1 MQKILV
7 IQTAFIGDVVLATAL
22 IESLHQQY
30 PQAAIDVVVRK
41 GNENLFNEHPFISEL
56 IVWDKKNSKY
66 LNWLSILK
74 KIRAKKYELLINVQR
89 FTATGLWTILSNA
102 TITIGFD
109 KNPFSFLF
117 THKVKHDLAILNQD
131 VLVGEISKTEV
142 HEINR
147 NHKLIESLGALKLCM
162 PKLYPTKADYEK
174 VKIYQT
180 EKYITIAPAS
190 VWFTKQFPLTAW
202 VSLMNELNFEG
213 PIYILGGPSDKALGD
228 KIINE
233 LVSLHSKAPN
243 TSITSITSITS
254 STKTA
259 SKKII
264 NLSGAL
270 GFLASA
276 TLQQKAVMNYVNDS
290 APLHFCSAMN
300 APVVAIYC
308 STIPSFGFG
317 PLSTNSFIVET
328 QQKLNC
334 RPCGLHGKKQC
345 PLGHFNCAKT
355 IENAQLIA
363 PLLQMAQH

>member
-22 IESLHQQY
+22 VESLHQQY

-41 GNENLFNEHPFISEL
+41 GNEPLFNEHPFINEL
-56 IVWDKKNSKY
+56 IVWDKKQHKY

-74 KIRAKKYELLINVQR
+74 KIRAKKYDVLINVQR
-89 FTATGLWTILSNA
+89 FAATGLWTVLSSA
-102 TITIGFD
+102 KTTIGFD

-117 THKVKHDLAILNQD
+117 THKVKHDVAALNQD
-131 VLVGEISKTEV
+131 ISVSEV

-147 NHKLIESLGALKLCM
+147 NHALISSLGVLPLVK
-162 PKLYPTKADYEK
+162 PKLYPTKSDYEK
-174 VKIYQT
+174 VKVYQA
-180 EKYITIAPAS
+180 ENYITIAPAS

-202 VSLMNELNFEG
+202 VSFINELKFEG
-213 PIYILGGPSDKALGD
+213 PIYILGGPTDKALGD
-228 KIINE
+228 TIMNE
-233 LVSLHSKAPN
+233 VVSLDSKTFN
-243 TSITSITSITS
+243 DTSTR
-254 STKTA
+254 STNSTA
-259 SKKII
+259 STKII
-264 NLSGAL
+264 NLSGDL

-276 TLQQKAVMNYVNDS
+276 ALQQKAVLNYVNDS
-290 APLHFCSAMN
+290 APMHFCSAVN

-308 STIPSFGFG
+308 STIPAFGFG

-328 QQKLNC
+328 QTQLAC
-334 RPCGLHGKKQC
+334 RPCGLHGKKHC
-345 PLGHFNCAKT
+345 PLGHFNCAHS

>member
-22 IESLHQQY
+22 VESLHEQY
-30 PQAAIDVVVRK
+30 PKAAIDVVVRK
-41 GNENLFNEHPFISEL
+41 GNEPLFNEHPFINEL
-56 IVWDKKNSKY
+56 IVWDKKQQKY

-74 KIRAKKYELLINVQR
+74 KIRAKHYDVLINAQR
-89 FTATGLWTILSNA
+89 FAATGLWTVFSSAN
-102 TITIGFD
+102 TTIGFD

-117 THKVKHDLAILNQD
+117 THKVKHDVVALNQN
-131 VLVGEISKTEV
+131 ISVSEV

-147 NHKLIESLGALKLCM
+147 NHALISSLGVFPLAM
-162 PKLYPTKADYEK
+162 PTLYPTKSDYEK
-174 VKIYQT
+174 VKLYQA

-202 VSLMNELNFEG
+202 VSFISELKFEG
-213 PIYILGGPSDKALGD
+213 PIYILGGASDKALGD
-228 KIINE
+228 KIMNE
-233 LVSLHSKAPN
+233 VVRLHS
-243 TSITSITSITS
+243 
-254 STKTA
+254 TA
-259 SKKII
+259 STKII
-264 NLSGAL
+264 NLSGEL

-276 TLQQKAVMNYVNDS
+276 ALQQKAVLNYVNDS
-290 APLHFCSAMN
+290 APMHFCSAVN

-308 STIPSFGFG
+308 STIPAFGFG
-317 PLSTNSFIVET
+317 PLSTNSFIVEA
-328 QQKLNC
+328 QQKLSC

-345 PLGHFNCAKT
+345 PLGHFNCAQG

>member
-7 IQTAFIGDVVLATAL
+7 VQTAFIGDVVLATAL
-22 IESLHQQY
+22 VESLHQQY
-30 PQAAIDVVVRK
+30 PQAAIDLVVRK
-41 GNENLFNEHPFISEL
+41 GNESLFNEHPFINEL
-56 IVWDKKNSKY
+56 IVWDKKQHKY

-74 KIRAKKYELLINVQR
+74 KIRAKKYDVLINVQR
-89 FTATGLWTILSNA
+89 FAATGLWTILSSAN
-102 TITIGFD
+102 TTIGFD

-117 THKVKHDLAILNQD
+117 THKVKHDVVALNQN
-131 VLVGEISKTEV
+131 ISVSEV

-147 NHKLIESLGALKLCM
+147 NHALTHSLGALTLVM
-162 PKLYPTKADYEK
+162 PKLYPTTSDYEK
-174 VKIYQT
+174 IKLYQA

-202 VSLMNELNFEG
+202 VSFINELKFEG
-213 PIYILGGPSDKALGD
+213 PIYILGGPTDKALGD

-233 LVSLHSKAPN
+233 VISLDSKALN
-243 TSITSITSITS
+243 ATSTTPTNS
-254 STKTA
+254 TA
-259 SKKII
+259 STKII

-276 TLQQKAVMNYVNDS
+276 ALQQKAVINYVNDS
-290 APLHFCSAMN
+290 APMHFCSAVN

-308 STIPSFGFG
+308 STIPAFGFG

-328 QQKLNC
+328 QQKLSC
-334 RPCGLHGKKQC
+334 RPCGLHGKKHC
-345 PLGHFNCAKT
+345 PLGHFNCAQS

>member
-7 IQTAFIGDVVLATAL
+7 VQTAFIGDVVLATAL
-22 IESLHQQY
+22 LESLHQQY

-41 GNENLFNEHPFISEL
+41 GNEPLFNEHPFINEL
-56 IVWDKKNSKY
+56 IVWDKKQHKY

-74 KIRAKKYELLINVQR
+74 KIRAKKYDVFINLQR
-89 FTATGLWTILSNA
+89 FAATGLWTVLSSAN
-102 TITIGFD
+102 TTIGFD

-117 THKVKHDLAILNQD
+117 THKVKHDVSA
-131 VLVGEISKTEV
+131 SEV

-147 NHKLIESLGALKLCM
+147 NHALISSLGVFPLVM
-162 PKLYPTKADYEK
+162 PKLYPTNSDYEK
-174 VKIYQT
+174 VKVYQA

-202 VSLMNELNFEG
+202 VSLINELKFEG
-213 PIYILGGPSDKALGD
+213 PIYILGGPTDKDLGD
-228 KIINE
+228 TIMDEVLK
-233 LVSLHSKAPN
+233 LHSKTSN
-243 TSITSITSITS
+243 NSITT
-254 STKTA
+254 TA
-259 SKKII
+259 STKII

-276 TLQQKAVMNYVNDS
+276 ALQQKAVLNYVNDS
-290 APLHFCSAMN
+290 APMHFCSAVN

-308 STIPSFGFG
+308 STIPAFGFG
-317 PLSTNSFIVET
+317 PLSTNSFVVET
-328 QQKLNC
+328 QQKLSC
-334 RPCGLHGKKQC
+334 RPCGLHGKKHC
-345 PLGHFNCAKT
+345 PLGHFNCAQS

>member
-7 IQTAFIGDVVLATAL
+7 VQTAFIGDLVLATAL
-22 IESLHQQY
+22 VESLHQQY
-30 PQAAIDVVVRK
+30 PKAAIDVVVRK
-41 GNENLFNEHPFISEL
+41 GNEPLFNEHPFLNEL
-56 IVWDKKNSKY
+56 IVWDKKQHKY

-74 KIRAKKYELLINVQR
+74 KIRAKKYDLLINVQR
-89 FTATGLWTILSNA
+89 FAATGLWTVLSSAN
-102 TITIGFD
+102 TTIGFD

-117 THKVKHDLAILNQD
+117 THKVKHDVSA
-131 VLVGEISKTEV
+131 GEV

-147 NHKLIESLGALKLCM
+147 NHLLTHSLGILPIAM
-162 PKLYPTKADYEK
+162 PKLYPTNSDYEK
-174 VKIYQT
+174 VKIYQA

-202 VSLMNELNFEG
+202 VSFINELKFEG
-213 PIYILGGPSDKALGD
+213 PIYIIGGPADKALGD

-233 LVSLHSKAPN
+233 IE
-243 TSITSITSITS
+243 SIDLS
-254 STKTA
+254 A

-276 TLQQKAVMNYVNDS
+276 ALQQKAVLNYVNDS
-290 APLHFCSAMN
+290 APMHFCSAVN

-308 STIPSFGFG
+308 STIPAFGFG

-328 QQKLNC
+328 QQKLSC
-334 RPCGLHGKKQC
+334 RPCGLHGKKHC

-355 IENAQLIA
+355 IANTHLIA
-363 PLLQMAQH
+363 PLLEMAQH

>member
-7 IQTAFIGDVVLATAL
+7 IQTAFIGDLVLATAL
-22 IESLHQQY
+22 VESLHEQY
-30 PQAAIDVVVRK
+30 PQASIDIVVRK
-41 GNENLFNEHPFISEL
+41 GSEPLFNEHPFINEL

-74 KIRAKKYELLINVQR
+74 KMRVKNYDVLINLQR
-89 FTATGLWTILSNA
+89 FAATGLWTILANA
-102 TITIGFD
+102 NTTIGFD

-117 THKVKHDLAILNQD
+117 THKVKHDISTLNQN
-131 VLVGEISKTEV
+131 ISASAV

-147 NHKLIESLGALKLCM
+147 NHALTSSLGEFPLAM
-162 PKLYPTKADYEK
+162 PKLYPTKSDYEK
-174 VKIYQT
+174 VKVYQT
-180 EKYITIAPAS
+180 QKYITIAPAS

-202 VSLMNELNFEG
+202 VSLINELKFEG
-213 PIYILGGPSDKALGD
+213 PIYILGGPADKALSD
-228 KIINE
+228 AIVNE
-233 LVSLHSKAPN
+233 VSKLNSN
-243 TSITSITSITS
+243 TSNISITSNAS
-254 STKTA
+254 SA

-264 NLSGAL
+264 NLSGEL

-276 TLQQKAVMNYVNDS
+276 ALQQKAVINYVNDS
-290 APLHFCSAMN
+290 APMHFCSAVN

-308 STIPSFGFG
+308 STIPAFGFG

-328 QQKLNC
+328 QEKLAC

-345 PLGHFNCAKT
+345 PLGHFNCAQT